1 MRKRATL
8 NHGIQKQLEKL
19 KKRLKKAT
27 QKTSPLSAKDRLT
40 KFNEIFRGWI
50 NSCRLANISANI
62 KKVDVWLRNRFR
74 DCIWHDWKKPDRK
87 RKQFDSIRHRNLT
100 SLCLK

>member
-27 QKTSPLSAKDRLT
+27 QKTVHYHQKTGLQ
-40 KFNEIFRGWI
+40 
-50 NSCRLANISANI
+50 NSM
-62 KKVDVWLRNRFR
+62 RFLEAGL
-74 DCIWHDWKKPDRK
+74 IVVV
-87 RKQFDSIRHRNLT
+87 
-100 SLCLK
+100 